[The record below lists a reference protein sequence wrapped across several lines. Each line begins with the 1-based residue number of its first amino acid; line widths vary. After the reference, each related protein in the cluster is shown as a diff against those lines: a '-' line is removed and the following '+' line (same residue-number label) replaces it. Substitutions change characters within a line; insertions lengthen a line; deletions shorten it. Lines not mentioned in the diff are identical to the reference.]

1 MEEQLRGP
9 QRSRPIGSIM
19 LRAVAALTATAVLVA
34 ACGGDGTGDTTGSIL
49 HLMVVNASEAEVTV
63 TYTGAEPE
71 DVTQATCTAELH
83 DFPLSDP
90 FTVAIDGETVLDS
103 DADLPDGLPNQG
115 ESDLIVTVTV
125 EKDGTAG
132 FDRVRPGSG
141 LSKPSK
147 SAYCPTLP
155 G

>member
-1 MEEQLRGP
+1 MEDQRTGD
-9 QRSRPIGSIM
+9 QRSRPIRSIV
-19 LRAVAALTATAVLVA
+19 RALAALSATAVLVA

-49 HLMVVNASEAEVTV
+49 HALIVNGSEADVTV

-71 DVTQATCTAELH
+71 DVTQATCTADVH

-90 FTVAIDGETVLDS
+90 FTIAIYGETVLDS
-103 DADLPDGLPNQG
+103 AADLPDGLPNLG

-125 EKDGTAG
+125 AKDGTSS

-147 SAYCPTLP
+147 AAYCPSLP

>member
-1 MEEQLRGP
+1 MEEQRTGD
-9 QRSRPIGSIM
+9 QRSRPTRPIA
-19 LRAVAALTATAVLVA
+19 RALAAMSATAVLLV
-34 ACGGDGTGDTTGSIL
+34 ACGGEGSGGTTGSIL
-49 HLMVVNASEAEVTV
+49 HALIVNGSDADVTV

-71 DVTQATCTAELH
+71 EITQATCTADVH

-90 FTVAIDGETVLDS
+90 FTIAIDGETVLDS
-103 DADLPDGLPNQG
+103 FEDLPEGLPNQG
-115 ESDLIVTVTV
+115 ESDLIVAVTI
-125 EKDGTAG
+125 EKDGTAS

-147 SAYCPTLP
+147 AAYCPSLP